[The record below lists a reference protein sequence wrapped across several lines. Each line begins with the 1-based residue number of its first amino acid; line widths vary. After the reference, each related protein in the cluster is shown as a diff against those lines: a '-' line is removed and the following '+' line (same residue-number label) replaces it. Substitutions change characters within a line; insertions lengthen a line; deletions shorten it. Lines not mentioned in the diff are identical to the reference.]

1 MTISLEFLGEQVKAL
16 QTDLRSIKR
25 DLAMLRAQQG
35 ELPTLAQFQS
45 GLDAIDERMTELV
58 GPIVTQFTETHLE
71 TMAAIQALTE
81 LVKAKLP

>member
-1 MTISLEFLGEQVKAL
+1 MSISLEFLGEQVKAL

-45 GLDAIDERMTELV
+45 GLDSIDGR
-58 GPIVTQFTETHLE
+58 ITETHLE

-81 LVKAKLP
+81 QVKAKLP

>member
-1 MTISLEFLGEQVKAL
+1 VSISLEFLGEQVKAL

-45 GLDAIDERMTELV
+45 GLDSIDGR
-58 GPIVTQFTETHLE
+58 ITETHLE

-81 LVKAKLP
+81 QVKAKLP